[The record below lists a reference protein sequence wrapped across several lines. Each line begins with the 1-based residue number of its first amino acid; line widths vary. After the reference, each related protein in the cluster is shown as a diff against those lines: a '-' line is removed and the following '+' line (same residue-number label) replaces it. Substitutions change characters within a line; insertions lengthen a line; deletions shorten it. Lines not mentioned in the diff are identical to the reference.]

1 MTEVRITTSIRID
14 REGKKRVKILAATY
28 DIASAEVYEKVI
40 SHVWSLSKEEQH
52 KIFKNNKC

>member
-1 MTEVRITTSIRID
+1 MLETRITTSIRIN

-40 SHVWSLSKEEQH
+40 SHIWSLPKAEQD
-52 KIFKNNKC
+52 KIF